1 LSLETTATVTTA
13 GRANGTAI
21 RTKIVPSL
29 APSSRAASIVS
40 SGKVRKNCRSKNTA
54 NAFVPSQAGTI
65 SGPYVS
71 TMPSDAN
78 SRKIG
83 MIVICPGNII
93 VPSNP
98 KNTHEL
104 PRARN
109 RANAYAAGIDDANVP
124 STVNAATNAELPNAR
139 KKSNVRSASV

>member
-1 LSLETTATVTTA
+1 
-13 GRANGTAI
+13 
-21 RTKIVPSL
+21 
-29 APSSRAASIVS
+29 
-40 SGKVRKNCRSKNTA
+40 
-54 NAFVPSQAGTI
+54 
-65 SGPYVS
+65 
-71 TMPSDAN
+71 
-78 SRKIG
+78 

-109 RANAYAAGIDDANVP
+109 RAKAYAAGRDDANVP
-124 STVNAATNAELPNAR
+124 RTVNAATNAELPNAR